1 MSIATVSARAA
12 EAPACDELIARAHAL
27 VPYFAEQAARCESD
41 WRVSDES
48 VERFRDTGLHK
59 TLMPAAYGGYE
70 MGFSA
75 MLETSVAIGKVCTS
89 SAWVCGLYIVH
100 NWVGALFPK
109 EAQDELWGR
118 DPGAFI
124 SGSYAPIGKATPV
137 DGGYRLSGRF
147 PFCSGSPG
155 AAWNLCGAMLPI
167 GPEGKPVPAF
177 MLVPKADYRIDWQ
190 SWRPVGL
197 AGTGSFDLIVDDAFV
212 PAHRILSFSDSTGS
226 TGPGTELNDNP
237 LYRISLLAGVP
248 FALAMPAVGAA
259 AGALERF
266 VDDNKVRQTHG
277 AVVLGGKRIAD
288 FQTIQKRVGEAA
300 ARDRCRPAGGAACDR
315 RGRTRGAAGWQI
327 VDGHPAAQPACAIV
341 HRQRGQDGDRPDLR
355 RRRRPL
361 PAARP
366 SAAAR
371 VARRG
376 GDQPPHQPELRCRD
390 VDVRA
395 VRLRPA
401 AGRPVLNDVSV
412 SGRGGRDP

>member
-12 EAPACDELIARAHAL
+12 EAPTCDELIARAHAL
-27 VPYFAEQAARCESD
+27 VPYFAEQAARCELD
-41 WRVSDES
+41 YRVSDES

-124 SGSYAPIGKATPV
+124 SGSYAPIGKATVV

-155 AAWNLCGAMLPI
+155 AAWNLRRRDAADRPRGQAGAGLHVGAEGRLQNRLAELASGRPCRNRELRPDRRRCVRAGAPDSEFLRLHRQHRTGDGIERQPALPH
-167 GPEGKPVPAF
+167 
-177 MLVPKADYRIDWQ
+177 LVVG
-190 SWRPVGL
+190 WRAVC
-197 AGTGSFDLIVDDAFV
+197 AGHARG
-212 PAHRILSFSDSTGS
+212 R
-226 TGPGTELNDNP
+226 
-237 LYRISLLAGVP
+237 
-248 FALAMPAVGAA
+248 AA

-300 ARDRCRPAGGAACDR
+300 ARIDAARLVAQHAIDVAEREARQDGKSSMATRLHNRRAQSFIANEAKTAIDLIFDAAGGRCL
-315 RGRTRGAAGWQI
+315 QQS
-327 VDGHPAAQPACAIV
+327 HPL
-341 HRQRGQDGDRPDLR
+341 QR
-355 RRRRPL
+355 
-361 PAARP
+361 AW
-366 SAAAR
+366 
-371 VARRG
+371 
-376 GDQPPHQPELRCRD
+376 RD
-390 VDVRA
+390 VAAINHHISLNFDA
-395 VRLRPA
+395 VMSMYGQFAFGLPLE
-401 AGRPVLNDVSV
+401 GQY
-412 SGRGGRDP
+412 